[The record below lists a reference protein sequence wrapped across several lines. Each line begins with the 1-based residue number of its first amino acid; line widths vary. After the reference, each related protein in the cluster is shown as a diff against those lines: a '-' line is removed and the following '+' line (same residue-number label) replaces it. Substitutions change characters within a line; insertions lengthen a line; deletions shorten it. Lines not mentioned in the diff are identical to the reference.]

1 MNFTDILI
9 IVGAYLLGAI
19 PFGYILTRYKAGADI
34 RTMGS
39 GNIGATNVLRTQGKL
54 LALVT
59 LVLDFSKGAFP
70 VWAGLHWGHA
80 PWMNAAAGAAAVVG
94 HCFPVFLGF
103 RGGKGIAT
111 GLGAFLFIAPVPTLI
126 ALCVFLAEV
135 LTIRFVSLGSVLA
148 SLTFGA
154 ILVAGH
160 FASGRYN
167 LEVAAL
173 GAGIA
178 LLLVARHHSNI
189 GHLLDGTES
198 RLWGDKRRVPR
209 EARK

>member
-1 MNFTDILI
+1 MNGTDILI
-9 IVGAYLLGAI
+9 LVGAYLLGSI
-19 PFGYILTRYKAGADI
+19 PFGYILTRFRAGADI

-39 GNIGATNVLRTQGKL
+39 GNIGATNVLRTQGKML
-54 LALVT
+54 GLVT
-59 LVLDFSKGAFP
+59 LLLDFSKGAFP
-70 VWAGLHWGHA
+70 VWAGLHWGHM

-111 GLGAFLFIAPVPTLI
+111 GLGAFLFIAPVPTLV

-135 LTIRFVSLGSVLA
+135 FTFRFVSLGSVLA

-154 ILVAGH
+154 TLLVVHFVSGH
-160 FASGRYN
+160 YS
-167 LEVAAL
+167 LTVAL
-173 GAGIA
+173 IGAGIG

-189 GHLLDGTES
+189 RHLFEGSES
-198 RLWGDKRRVPR
+198 RLWGDKKK
-209 EARK
+209 EAAP

>member
-1 MNFTDILI
+1 MNGTDII
-9 IVGAYLLGAI
+9 ILVGAYLLGSI
-19 PFGYILTRYKAGADI
+19 PFGYILTRYRAGADI

-54 LALVT
+54 LGLVT
-59 LVLDFSKGAFP
+59 LLLDFFKGACP

-80 PWMNAAAGAAAVVG
+80 PWMYAAAGATAVVG

-111 GLGAFLFIAPVPTLI
+111 GLGAFLFIAPLATLV

-135 LTIRFVSLGSVLA
+135 FTFRFVSLGSILA
-148 SLTFGA
+148 SLTFGTTL
-154 ILVAGH
+154 LVAH
-160 FASGRYN
+160 FTSGRYS
-167 LEVAAL
+167 LVVAL
-173 GAGIA
+173 IGTGIA

-189 GHLLDGTES
+189 RHLLEGTES
-198 RLWGDKRRVPR
+198 RLWGDKKK
-209 EARK
+209 EAAP